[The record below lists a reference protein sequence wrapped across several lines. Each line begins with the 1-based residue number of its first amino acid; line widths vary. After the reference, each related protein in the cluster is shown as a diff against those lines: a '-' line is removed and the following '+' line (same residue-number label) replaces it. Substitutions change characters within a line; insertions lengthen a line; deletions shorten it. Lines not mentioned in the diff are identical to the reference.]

1 MTEANWPELLKDLAG
16 RRTAAAAHGGA
27 DAVDRLHKRGKMT
40 ARERIDALLDRGSFQ
55 EIGLHAEGVV
65 QTPGKPA
72 ATIKTDG
79 VVCGWGDIDG
89 RRVLVVA
96 DDGSVMGGAA
106 GIVNIE
112 KRFRIRRIAIEQ
124 GYPFIGLY
132 EGSAIRFQDSMDA
145 AILARVP
152 AFKEVADAHGISP
165 QVAAIFGPCYGRP
178 PMDVLC
184 SDFAVMAKGTGF
196 LGLSGPTLVQG
207 GLGEIVDINEL
218 SGPDMHATT
227 TGLVDRVGDD
237 EAECLA
243 LIRKF
248 LSFVPANAWSLPPRQ
263 ERRSERS
270 DTCSQLIDIVPPNF
284 RKPYDM
290 KKVIAAI
297 SDDENIL
304 EYKPDFGTSLITSL
318 IRLDGQSVGI
328 IASQP
333 IKRGGILDWAASMKG
348 RRFISVC
355 NQFHI
360 PVVFLQ
366 DQPGFLPGKQSE
378 AANILYWA
386 GTFIMAVQKA
396 TVPKITVIL
405 RKSHGAALWAMGVG
419 GEYHD
424 GADLVAAWPSAVM
437 TGTGPSSAV
446 FTVHSKEL
454 KSAADPKLLQ
464 QELEAKYTQ
473 TGSIYRA
480 ASSFGVHEIIAPQ
493 ETRTWLIAALA
504 FASNK
509 LARNPQPKRPLFP

>member
-1 MTEANWPELLKDLAG
+1 MSSDWPALIRGLED
-16 RRTAAAAHGGA
+16 RRAAAQVHGGPE
-27 DAVDRLHKRGKMT
+27 AVGRLHSRGKMA
-40 ARERIDALLDRGSFQ
+40 ARERIDALLDRGSFR

-72 ATIKTDG
+72 TTVRTDA
-79 VVCGWGDIDG
+79 VVCGWGEIDG

-112 KRFRIRRIAIEQ
+112 KRFRMRRIAIEQ

-152 AFKEVADAHGISP
+152 AFKEVADTHGVCP

-178 PMDVLC
+178 PFDVLC

-196 LGLSGPTLVQG
+196 LGLSGPSLVQG
-207 GLGEIVDINEL
+207 GLGEIADINEL
-218 SGPDMHATT
+218 SGPEMHALT
-227 TGLVDRVGDD
+227 TGLVDRVAAD
-237 EAECLA
+237 EVEALA
-243 LIRKF
+243 LIRRF
-248 LSFVPANAWSLPPRQ
+248 LSFMPPNAWTLPPRGEDDKGRADVAAGL
-263 ERRSERS
+263 ER
-270 DTCSQLIDIVPPNF
+270 LVPTDF

-290 KKVIAAI
+290 RKVVAALG
-297 SDDENIL
+297 DDGDFF
-304 EYKPDFGTSLITSL
+304 EYKPDFGTSLITCL
-318 IRLDGQSVGI
+318 ARLGGQGVGI
-328 IASQP
+328 VASQP
-333 IKRGGILDWAASMKG
+333 LKRGGVLDWAASMKG
-348 RRFISVC
+348 RRFVSVC

-360 PVVFLQ
+360 PLVFLQ

-386 GTFIMAVQKA
+386 GTFLMAVQKA
-396 TVPKITVIL
+396 TVPKLTVVL

-419 GEYHD
+419 GEYND

-454 KSAADPKLLQ
+454 KAAADPQQLQ
-464 QELEAKYTQ
+464 QELESNYTQ

-480 ASSFGVHEIIAPQ
+480 AAAFGVHAIIPPG
-493 ETRTWLIAALA
+493 ETRAWLIDTLALA
-504 FASNK
+504 SGK
-509 LARNPQPKRPLFP
+509 LGRNLQPKTPLFP